1 MVNLNKKRLS
11 RIIRES
17 IDAIGNQEKYERLMS
32 SMENLADTCDQ
43 ITKLVDSFYDNASDF
58 PSDEVNDE
66 SIIKSNPN
74 KIGKLIDLMDDF
86 DFTRRDVLKK
96 LNELR

>member
-1 MVNLNKKRLS
+1 
-11 RIIRES
+11 
-17 IDAIGNQEKYERLMS
+17 MS

-43 ITKLVDSFYDNASDF
+43 ITKLVDSFYNNASDF

-66 SIIKSNPN
+66 NIIKSNPN
-74 KIGKLIDLMDDF
+74 KISKLIDLMDDF

>member
-17 IDAIGNQEKYERLMS
+17 IDAIGYQEKYERLMS

-66 SIIKSNPN
+66 NIIKSKNRSLAGPTVPSIGLYLN
-74 KIGKLIDLMDDF
+74 KVF
-86 DFTRRDVLKK
+86 Y
-96 LNELR
+96 

>member
-1 MVNLNKKRLS
+1 
-11 RIIRES
+11 
-17 IDAIGNQEKYERLMS
+17 MS

-66 SIIKSNPN
+66 NIIKSNPN
-74 KIGKLIDLMDDF
+74 KIDKLIDLMGDF
-86 DFTRRDVLKK
+86 DFIRRDVLKK
-96 LNELR
+96 LNGLR